1 MQGQRGGGRLV
12 APVLL
17 CDVVQLLLV
26 DVNVVPGGDRR
37 LSAPVVHLEVRVTGR
52 DRHRRGM
59 KANVCGIP
67 AAARCSELKTPGLSL
82 SSVAAAAAASQNTLP
97 LFRLPTSDVSASP
110 SRNVAVGPFQR
121 CEARPRRLTLTV
133 IRGTGNWRVL
143 RRFSGR
149 FFGDAKRLRSDEWV
163 LQR

>member
-52 DRHRRGM
+52 DRHHRGM

-67 AAARCSELKTPGLSL
+67 AAAR
-82 SSVAAAAAASQNTLP
+82 SSRLPVCLYLPLLLLLPHKTLP
-97 LFRLPTSDVSASP
+97 LFRLPTSDVSASS

-133 IRGTGNWRVL
+133 IRGTGNWRGL
-143 RRFSGR
+143 RPFSRRFFRRRKTITLG
-149 FFGDAKRLRSDEWV
+149 
-163 LQR
+163 

>member
-1 MQGQRGGGRLV
+1 MQGQRGGGRLL

-52 DRHRRGM
+52 DRHHRGM
-59 KANVCGIP
+59 KANVCGNTR
-67 AAARCSELKTPGLSL
+67 RCSELKTPGLSL
-82 SSVAAAAAASQNTLP
+82 SFAATAAAAASQNTLP

-110 SRNVAVGPFQR
+110 SRNVAIGPSQR

-133 IRGTGNWRVL
+133 IRGTGNWRRL
-143 RRFSGR
+143 RPFSRR
-149 FFGDAKRLRSDEWV
+149 FFGDARRLRSDEWV